1 MMFFEGDIGA
11 PPTITVC
18 SEEAAAILALPV
30 SALAAQPI
38 RPAATTLIPITF
50 VKAFMGAILC
60 FGAQAIPRSP
70 GLRRRAAES
79 FRVIENFSCRSL
91 MGSDDSELS
100 LEVLLA
106 RVARQD
112 RAAYRRPA
120 APRLVQELVS
130 TVKSCG

>member
-60 FGAQAIPRSP
+60 FGARAIPRSP

-79 FRVIENFSCRSL
+79 FRSRKIFAGVDGPHGLR
-91 MGSDDSELS
+91 GSGQPGDGGGP
-100 LEVLLA
+100 
-106 RVARQD
+106 D
-112 RAAYRRPA
+112 RKST
-120 APRLVQELVS
+120 RLNS
-130 TVKSCG
+130 SH